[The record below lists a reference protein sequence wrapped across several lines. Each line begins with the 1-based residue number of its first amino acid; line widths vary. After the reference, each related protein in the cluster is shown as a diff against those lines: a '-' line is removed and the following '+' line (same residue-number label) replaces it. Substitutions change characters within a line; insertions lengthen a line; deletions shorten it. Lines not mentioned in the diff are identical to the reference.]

1 MKNFEQIVET
11 PEALGAFL
19 ATLPVA
25 DGPWDTEF
33 RRVFCA
39 ACSAENCDGG
49 NCPHSAERNNP
60 LWWLMQD
67 GSWAGNDR
75 ELCAGRCGRH

>member
-33 RRVFCA
+33 RRVSVPPVRRKTVTGATAHTARNGITLC
-39 ACSAENCDGG
+39 GG
-49 NCPHSAERNNP
+49 
-60 LWWLMQD
+60 
-67 GSWAGNDR
+67 
-75 ELCAGRCGRH
+75 

>member
-1 MKNFEQIVET
+1 MKNFEQITAT

-19 ATLPVA
+19 AALPVA

-39 ACSAENCDGG
+39 ACSAENCV
-49 NCPHSAERNNP
+49 SASDKMKENAEEK
-60 LWWLMQD
+60 M
-67 GSWAGNDR
+67 
-75 ELCAGRCGRH
+75 